1 MRVDTR
7 ARAQKLGLFFPRQS
21 SKAVQFL
28 YLLGCAEE
36 PTFSTVSCRS
46 VGGECVAAADDRL
59 FPDIFCPEVGPCVNK
74 RGGTD

>member
-36 PTFSTVSCRS
+36 PIFSTVSRS
-46 VGGECVAAADDRL
+46 SLAGACVAAADDCL
-59 FPDIFCPEVGPCVNK
+59 VLYIFCPEVGPCVNK